1 MTYLADYDLAI
12 IGSGPGGYVAA
23 IRAGQLGF
31 KTAVVERADLG
42 GVCLNWGCIPS
53 KSLLR
58 NAEVLNLYKRAEEF
72 GVSFDNFQYDY
83 SVAQERSREVV
94 DKLTNGI
101 ASLLRKNKVTHIKA
115 EANLLSSNTINLK
128 PNGDNVDMHSHS
140 DLAVLTADRIVVAT
154 GARASSI
161 PGLAIDG
168 NCVITSREALALR
181 SVPER
186 IAIIGGGATGV
197 EFAYLFNAYGSE
209 VTILEA
215 LPHLVPTEDEEIST
229 LLERSFSKRGIN
241 VLTGSRVKGAK
252 ITDNEAKLEVENE
265 GQTIILEADRVLVAV
280 GVSPNVEG
288 LGLESLGIELSDGF
302 IQVDAS
308 MATNV
313 RDIYA
318 IGDVTGIML
327 LAHVASAQGVLAVE
341 RMAGMDVPDLNYA
354 TMPRATYCNP
364 QVTSY
369 GLTEKQAIEEG
380 HQIKVG
386 KFPLV
391 ASGKAMAIG
400 EVEGFTKI
408 VTDEDSEEI
417 LGAHMIGP
425 EVTEMLG
432 ELSLAMLLEGTSRE
446 VGRMVHAHPTL
457 SETIKEA
464 ALSVDN
470 EAIHI

>member
-1 MTYLADYDLAI
+1 VTCLADYDLVI
-12 IGSGPGGYVAA
+12 IGSGPGGYVGA
-23 IRAGQLGF
+23 IRAGQLGLT
-31 KTAVVERADLG
+31 TAIVERTDLG

-58 NAEVLNLYKRAEEF
+58 NAEVLDLYKRAEEF
-72 GVSFDNFQYDY
+72 GVSFDNFKYDY
-83 SVAQERSREVV
+83 SVAQERSRKVV
-94 DKLTNGI
+94 DKLTSGI
-101 ASLLRKNKVTHIKA
+101 ASLLRKNKVTYIKA
-115 EANLLSSNTINLK
+115 EADIVDSKTINLK
-128 PNGDNVDMHSHS
+128 PSGDSI
-140 DLAVLTADRIVVAT
+140 TADRIVIAT

-186 IAIIGGGATGV
+186 IVIIGGGATGV

-215 LPHLVPTEDEEIST
+215 LPHLVPTEDEEISA
-229 LLERSFSKRGIN
+229 LLERSFSKKGIS
-241 VLTGSRVKGAK
+241 VFTGSYVEGAEIIGDK
-252 ITDNEAKLEVENE
+252 AKLEIDSE
-265 GQTIILEADRVLVAV
+265 GKKTILEADCVLMAV
-280 GVSPNVEG
+280 GVLPNTEE
-288 LGLESLGIELSDGF
+288 LGLERLGVELSGGF
-302 IQVDAS
+302 VKVDTS
-308 MATNV
+308 MATNIPDV
-313 RDIYA
+313 YA

-364 QVTSY
+364 QVASY
-369 GLTEKQAIEEG
+369 GLTEKQAIQEG
-380 HQIKVG
+380 YRIKVG
-386 KFPLV
+386 KFPLI

-400 EVEGFTKI
+400 EVEGLTKI
-408 VTDEDSEEI
+408 VTNEDSEEI
-417 LGAHMIGP
+417 LGAHMIGS